1 MADVQCFSGSEQ
13 IARALENLVNDS
25 MQFSEEVDGEDME
38 PGHSDIAGEDN
49 KEMGDAA
56 DALLHLDDKHEGANF
71 PSSSAAPRIGKDAF
85 DDVDEQQLFRL
96 SAC

>member
-1 MADVQCFSGSEQ
+1 
-13 IARALENLVNDS
+13 
-25 MQFSEEVDGEDME
+25 ME
-38 PGHSDIAGEDN
+38 PGHSDIPCDDD

-56 DALLHLDDKHEGANF
+56 DALLHLDDKHEEANL
-71 PSSSAAPRIGKDAF
+71 PSSTAALRIGKDAF